1 VRSVND
7 LSATRQAYLTEATLT
22 FSEIPLYERK
32 LEFTSPRTDEIIAQL
47 RGRPPPTS
55 ETLQA
60 KLNSQRPE
68 KASMTFLG
76 VTSIP
81 FSCLV
86 GIEVSRKMSQWPLGQ
101 VQ

>member
-1 VRSVND
+1 VND

-22 FSEIPLYERK
+22 FSEIPLYESKR
-32 LEFTSPRTDEIIAQL
+32 EFTSPRTDEIIAQL

-60 KLNSQRPE
+60 KLDSQRPE
-68 KASMTFLG
+68 KASMTFFG

-81 FSCLV
+81 TKHLRDS
-86 GIEVSRKMSQWPLGQ
+86 
-101 VQ
+101 